1 MSAGNYDL
9 FINYLDRQ
17 SFRAATGQEAP
28 IADPSHPLKT
38 WFDPTPPAA
47 DADGYVT
54 YFRLPK
60 PNSGEGSGLIPFR
73 VPAFMAG
80 SLNLPGMPNFPP
92 YVPAPSGGVVLFP
105 NGGTEI
111 IPAIM
116 LSTREQADETA
127 AYFSTDALKYTV
139 EEQITENA
147 AADGLPF
154 EYASTEPRRIFSL
167 VVGPNGSRLNVG
179 RLIAAERVGGPGHWD
194 LNMNATGGPRWISD
208 PVNTL
213 VAVGDSVPMPAKPLG
228 AGQRVVYYDFFGF
241 QIVAYATL

>member
-9 FINYLDRQ
+9 FSNYLDRP

-28 IADPSHPLKT
+28 IAEASQPLKT
-38 WFDPTPPAA
+38 WFDPSPPAA
-47 DADGYVT
+47 DADGMIT

-73 VPAFMAG
+73 VPALMAG
-80 SLNLPGMPNFPP
+80 SLNLPGVPLFKP
-92 YVPAPSGGVVLFP
+92 YVPAASGGVVLFP
-105 NGGTEI
+105 SGGTEV

-139 EEQITENA
+139 EEQITENG

-154 EYASTEPRRIFSL
+154 EYASAEPRRIFNL
-167 VVGPNGSRLNVG
+167 VVGPNGARLNVG
-179 RLIAAERVGGPGHWD
+179 RLISAERVGGPGHWD
-194 LNMNATGGPRWISD
+194 LNASGGPRWISD
-208 PVNTL
+208 PVNAS
-213 VAVGDSVPMPAKPLG
+213 VATGDSVPMPAKPLG